1 MDDIESLL
9 LPIVRGDATRRGLRE
24 RQRGARRGLASNLL
38 PCGLAC
44 KACER
49 RSRNKADTKPR
60 ACDEAALAQGE
71 PLRTRPE
78 PALRSEPRREGA
90 TEAPR
95 N

>member
-9 LPIVRGDATRRGLRE
+9 LPLVRGEATRRGLRE

-44 KACER
+44 NARER
-49 RSRNKADTKPR
+49 RARNKSDTKPR
-60 ACDEAALAQGE
+60 GCDEAALAQGE

-78 PALRSEPRREGA
+78 PALRSAPRRECA
-90 TEAPR
+90 AEAPR